1 MADRLAAHIDQALD
15 HPRHPLDPLPIEAVS
30 RRLDA
35 LAAQVR
41 KERAILDFPVRD
53 WVPAARTASGE
64 TVLNV
69 LVVGV
74 GQTGVAILLGLARDH
89 VSNILGI
96 DALPQGREGPWL
108 GVARM
113 STLRTPKEVTGPD
126 LGLPSLSFQAWYEA
140 QFGEAAWISLDLIPR
155 TEWARY
161 LAWVRKVL
169 DLPCRN
175 NVRLDAIK
183 PQGPYLTAEVTT
195 ERGSEVLLAR
205 KIVLATGVDGGGAWH
220 VPAMVGA
227 LPRHLWAHSGEEIDF
242 AGLRGKQVAVL
253 GAAASAMDNAAT
265 ALEHGAALVE
275 QFCRRSQVQAI
286 QPYKWMSFPGFMRH
300 IGEMDDATRWKFLN
314 YILDLREP
322 FTFDAWSRVSRFA
335 NYRMVTG
342 VPWRGLTAEGNKV
355 RIHTHRAPRET
366 DFVICGTGVT
376 VDHRLRP
383 ELRHF
388 HDQIATWGDRYRP
401 PQGDENERLALY
413 PYLSPSYAFTERVPG
428 SAPRLAD
435 IHCFSFA
442 ATLSFGPSGAAIR
455 PMKYMV
461 PKLVRALT
469 RELFRADIEHHWRTL
484 QTFDESEFAGFPR
497 DFGSGE

>member
-1 MADRLAAHIDQALD
+1 MADRLGLRIDPALD
-15 HPRHPLDPLPIEAVS
+15 HSRHLPDPPPPLEVTA
-30 RRLDA
+30 RLDS

-41 KERAILDFPVRD
+41 KERDMLDFPVRD
-53 WVPAARTASGE
+53 WVPAKHTACGKP
-64 TVLNV
+64 VLNV
-69 LVVGV
+69 LVVGL
-74 GQTGVAILLGLARDH
+74 GQAGVAILLGLARDH
-89 VSNILGI
+89 VNNILGI
-96 DALPQGREGPWL
+96 DASPRGREGPWL
-108 GVARM
+108 SVARM

-126 LGLPSLSFQAWYEA
+126 LRLPSLSFQAWYEI
-140 QFGEAAWISLDLIPR
+140 QFGEAAWAALAQIPR
-155 TEWARY
+155 IEWARY

-175 NVRLDAIK
+175 GVHLDAIRAE
-183 PQGPYLTAEVTT
+183 GPYLAADVST
-195 ERGSEVLLAR
+195 ETGSEVLRAR
-205 KIVLATGVDGGGAWH
+205 KIVLATGVDAGGGWH
-220 VPAMVGA
+220 VPAMVNA
-227 LPRHLWAHSGEEIDF
+227 LPRDMWSHSGEEIDF
-242 AGLRGKQVAVL
+242 GSLRGKRVAVL
-253 GAAASAMDNAAT
+253 GAAASAMDNAAA

-275 QFCRRSQVQAI
+275 QFCRRPHVQAI

-314 YILDLREP
+314 YILELREP
-322 FTFDAWSRVSRFA
+322 FTLDAWSRVSRFR

-342 VPWRGLTAEGNKV
+342 LPWRSLTVEGKTIC
-355 RIHTHRAPRET
+355 IHSNRGQRET

-388 HDQIATWGDRYRP
+388 HDHIATWGDRYRP
-401 PQGDENERLALY
+401 PAGEENERLALY
-413 PYLSPSYAFTERVPG
+413 PYLSPSYAFMERTAG

-435 IHCFSFA
+435 IHCFNFA

-469 RELFRADIEHHWRTL
+469 RDLFRADIEHHWQTL
-484 QTFDESEFAGFPR
+484 RAFDESEFAEFPR